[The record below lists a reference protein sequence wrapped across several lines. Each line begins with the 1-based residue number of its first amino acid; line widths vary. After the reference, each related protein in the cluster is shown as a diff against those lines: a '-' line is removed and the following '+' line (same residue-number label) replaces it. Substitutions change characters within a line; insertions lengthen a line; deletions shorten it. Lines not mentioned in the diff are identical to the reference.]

1 MSNRKIK
8 REKKGCEKEGCKN
21 WAMHDSTFCRVHR
34 PDLPPSHHNIKCACA
49 KEGCK
54 NWAMHDSTFCRVHN
68 PNLPPTNPQTGDNG
82 KERWFQPGNEIGN
95 RFQPGNKIGFQP
107 ENQLA
112 RKHGFYAKFMTEE
125 EENFVQEELE
135 QPQEIG
141 FNEIIVL
148 AKLGVSR
155 ALKSN
160 EAEPL
165 RHMVTLLT
173 KIKELQIKASQ
184 NEGNDLIAAL
194 DKALIDAGLGG

>member
-1 MSNRKIK
+1 
-8 REKKGCEKEGCKN
+8 
-21 WAMHDSTFCRVHR
+21 MHDSTFCR
-34 PDLPPSHHNIKCACA
+34 N
-49 KEGCK
+49 
-54 NWAMHDSTFCRVHN
+54 HN
-68 PNLPPTNPQTGDNG
+68 PNLPPTNPQIRDNG
-82 KERWFQPGNEIGN
+82 KVYQFQPGNKTGKH
-95 RFQPGNKIGFQP
+95 FQPVNKIGFQP

-112 RKHGFYAKFMTEE
+112 RKHGLYAKFMTEE

-160 EAEPL
+160 ETEPIYK
-165 RHMVTLLT
+165 MVTLLT
-173 KIKELQIKASQ
+173 KIKALQIKASHE

>member
-1 MSNRKIK
+1 MKIK
-8 REKKGCEKEGCKN
+8 CEKKGCEKEGCKN
-21 WAMHDSTFCRVHR
+21 WAMHDTTLCRVHL
-34 PDLPPSHHNIKCACA
+34 PDSPKIIGHHNIKCACA

-54 NWAMHDSTFCRVHN
+54 SGAMHDSTFCRVHN
-68 PNLPPTNPQTGDNG
+68 PNLPPTNPQTDDNG
-82 KERWFQPGNEIGN
+82 KVH

-160 EAEPL
+160 ETEPIYK
-165 RHMVTLLT
+165 MVTLLT
-173 KIKELQIKASQ
+173 KIKASHE